1 MSPPWDPFARGPCDH
16 DDFETSELKSNV
28 PGWEGLVHRCTLCHG
43 GYIIE
48 ARHLSTTRR
57 RAYLRILPAANASV
71 PSDDIVELSI
81 VSFNNLTTALE
92 QEGFD
97 VDSRPPAFP
106 PYASERFKRLVANV
120 IRQPRLCS
128 ACTTAALIMIVSSMN
143 ALFVT
148 ARR

>member
-1 MSPPWDPFARGPCDH
+1 
-16 DDFETSELKSNV
+16 
-28 PGWEGLVHRCTLCHG
+28 
-43 GYIIE
+43 
-48 ARHLSTTRR
+48 
-57 RAYLRILPAANASV
+57 V

-120 IRQPRLCS
+120 IRQPRLWS
-128 ACTTAALIMIVSSMN
+128 ACTTTALIMIVSSMN